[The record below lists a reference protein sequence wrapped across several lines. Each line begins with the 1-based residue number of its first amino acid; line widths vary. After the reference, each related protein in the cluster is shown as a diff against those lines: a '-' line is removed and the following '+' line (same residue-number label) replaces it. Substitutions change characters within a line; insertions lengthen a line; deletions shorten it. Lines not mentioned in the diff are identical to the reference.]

1 MQSTNTLL
9 MIEPVAFGFNQQT
22 AVNNYFQTN
31 IQAQDTQVK
40 ALEEFKNF
48 VEKLRAKDIDVITIQ
63 DTLEPHTPDSIFP
76 NNWVSFHQNGT
87 VILYPMFAENR
98 RSERRS
104 DILSKLGELGY
115 QINAIEDYSDFELEE
130 KFLEGTGS
138 MILDREHRIAYGA
151 VSLRLNEEVF
161 KIWCAEFG
169 YQPVIFHAY
178 QTVGEQRLPIYHT
191 NVMMCVAT
199 DFAVICLDTLDDVEE
214 RNKVVDSLTQT
225 GKTIIEISEQQMHQ
239 FAGNMLE
246 VQNKKGEKF
255 LVMSQ
260 SAYQSLTQEQIEI
273 IQQYCEII
281 SADLDT
287 IEQNGGGSARCMMA
301 EVFLPKQ

>member
-31 IQAQDTQVK
+31 IQAQDTQAK

-48 VEKLRAKDIDVITIQ
+48 VEKLRSKDIDVITIQ